1 MKQYDSL
8 FQGKLTPSLEHQI
21 AQLYS
26 CAAQNGMIKVKAVPM
41 QQQTGST
48 DCGLFSIAA
57 AVHVALGDSMA
68 DTSFAQEKLRDHLI
82 HCFQQQQISFFPT
95 AETSSKNKLKH
106 LFVHLYCTCLMP
118 VSYNTRMIQ
127 CDRCEHWF
135 HFGLNTKKSP
145 STWLCSACK

>member
-1 MKQYDSL
+1 MLSDKHMYAKKQQLQKKFPHLQGLQSTLLSQTGKFQPVVESGAAIQIRFVSECHHWVATSYDDGEVKQYDSL

-82 HCFQQQQISFFPT
+82 H
-95 AETSSKNKLKH
+95 
-106 LFVHLYCTCLMP
+106 
-118 VSYNTRMIQ
+118 
-127 CDRCEHWF
+127 
-135 HFGLNTKKSP
+135 
-145 STWLCSACK
+145 